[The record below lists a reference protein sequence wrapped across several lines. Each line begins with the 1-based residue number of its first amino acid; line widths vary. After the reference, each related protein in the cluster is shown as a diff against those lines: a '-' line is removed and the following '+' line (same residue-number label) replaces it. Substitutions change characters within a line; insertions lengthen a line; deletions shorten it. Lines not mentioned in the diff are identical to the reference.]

1 MGWRKLTI
9 QDGDPARC
17 SELQRPRR
25 YADLR
30 PWGPFNAAASQR
42 GLSER
47 TEAGGPRR
55 ARGRAVT
62 AVCLCSDIRGLG
74 IRAAFSQ
81 LPEMASWPMRSQ
93 TRPPGLCVSIVLLP

>member
-9 QDGDPARC
+9 QDGDAARC

-25 YADLR
+25 YAELR

-74 IRAAFSQ
+74 MRTAFSQ
-81 LPEMASWPMRSQ
+81 LSELASWPMRSQ
-93 TRPPGLCVSIVLLP
+93 TRPPGLCVSIVPLP

>member
-25 YADLR
+25 YEELR

-47 TEAGGPRR
+47 TEAAGRWR

-62 AVCLCSDIRGLG
+62 AVCLCSGIRGVG
-74 IRAAFSQ
+74 II
-81 LPEMASWPMRSQ
+81 EMASWPMRSQ
-93 TRPPGLCVSIVLLP
+93 TRLPGLCVSIVLLP